1 MTAAQ
6 KRQREAERAAAAA
19 AAAQR
24 ARNMAATLK
33 AGKSPFQPFKPYQPP
48 KPTGYF
54 DPALEAQRRAAGR
67 GYRDT
72 RQDTALAGTR
82 AAVDLGFAY
91 DDLNRRRSDY
101 EAMTTAGTSGS
112 SPRTTRTS
120 RRTQDERANAYGV
133 VPGGG
138 AALQSAAKRATNQA
152 SDRAGLDLNRSAV
165 PRRRRR
171 SAQGQLDINVRPR
184 CRPIRTTSLSRAGR
198 ENTLFGADIGAQE
211 AWQAAQAG
219 YFAPARGAKGGI
231 PRNERVGAGG
241 VHTRTQTFG
250 GYVYTYDRTGRIV
263 SKKRVK

>member
-82 AAVDLGFAY
+82 AAVDYGLGV

-101 EAMTTAGTSGS
+101 EADYGRNVGILTKNYADLAT
-112 SPRTTRTS
+112 
-120 RRTQDERANAYGV
+120 TQDERANAYGV

-152 SDRAGLDLNRSAV
+152 SDRAGLDLNRSQFLAGV
-165 PRRRRR
+165 KD
-171 SAQGQLDINVRPR
+171 QEGQLDVNYGRGVDDRVL
-184 CRPIRTTSLSRAGR
+184 SLSRAGR

-250 GYVYTYDRTGRIV
+250 GYVYTYDRTGRII

>member
-101 EAMTTAGTSGS
+101 EDDYGRNVGLLTKNYTDLGTQ
-112 SPRTTRTS
+112 
-120 RRTQDERANAYGV
+120 QDERANAYGV

-152 SDRAGLDLNRSAV
+152 SDRAGLDLNRSQFLAGV
-165 PRRRRR
+165 KD
-171 SAQGQLDINVRPR
+171 QEGQLDVNYGRGVDDRVL
-184 CRPIRTTSLSRAGR
+184 SLSRAGR

>member
-82 AAVDLGFAY
+82 AAVDYGFAY

-152 SDRAGLDLNRSAV
+152 SDRAGLDLNRTQFLAGV
-165 PRRRRR
+165 KD
-171 SAQGQLDINVRPR
+171 QEGQLDVNYGRGVDDRVL
-184 CRPIRTTSLSRAGR
+184 SLSRAGR

-219 YFAPARGAKGGI
+219 YIAPGARS
-231 PRNERVGAGG
+231 ER
-241 VHTRTQTFG
+241 R
-250 GYVYTYDRTGRIV
+250 DPPE
-263 SKKRVK
+263 